1 MSALAVASAS
11 LAITRV
17 EVAHFVD
24 RLFIVYIALIFI
36 RIVLSWIPRMPYNPV
51 LRAVVGFVGDVTDPY
66 LNLFRRILPPVRL
79 GPAALDLSPIVG
91 IFLLVIVQGIVVS
104 LIAG

>member
-1 MSALAVASAS
+1 MSAFGAASAS

-17 EVAHFVD
+17 DIASYVD
-24 RLFIVYIALIFI
+24 TLFTVYVALII
-36 RIVLSWIPRMPYNPV
+36 VRIVLSWLPRMPYHPV

-66 LNLFRRILPPVRL
+66 LNLFRRIIPPVRL
-79 GPAALDLSPIVG
+79 GPAALDLSPIIG
-91 IFLLVIVQGIVVS
+91 IFLLVIVQGIVVN